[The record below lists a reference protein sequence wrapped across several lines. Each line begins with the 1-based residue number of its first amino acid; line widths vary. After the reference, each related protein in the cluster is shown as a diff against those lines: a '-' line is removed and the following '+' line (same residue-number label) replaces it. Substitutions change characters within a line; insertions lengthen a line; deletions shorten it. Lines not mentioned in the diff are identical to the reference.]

1 MTKLV
6 QEFIKVCDTMEN
18 GDYARIAMIET
29 LTTLALNSGSTM
41 ARDIYYELRGE
52 VLNSVE

>member
-6 QEFIKVCDTMEN
+6 QEFIKVCDNMEH

-29 LTTLALNSGSTM
+29 LTTLALNSGNTM

>member
-6 QEFIKVCDTMEN
+6 QEFIKVCDNMEN

-29 LTTLALNSGSTM
+29 LTTLALNSDSTM

>member
-6 QEFIKVCDTMEN
+6 QEFIKVCDNMEH

>member
-41 ARDIYYELRGE
+41 ARDIYYELRRE